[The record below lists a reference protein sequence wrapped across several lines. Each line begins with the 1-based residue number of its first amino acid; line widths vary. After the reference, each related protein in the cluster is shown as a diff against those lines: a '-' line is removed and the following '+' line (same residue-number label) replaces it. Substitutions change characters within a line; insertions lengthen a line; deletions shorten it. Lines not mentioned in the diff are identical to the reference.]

1 MYKIVVFVPGTH
13 KELVKDS
20 VFKEGAGTI
29 GDYDS
34 CCWETKGMGQFRPL
48 AGSNPYVG
56 TRGRVETVEEYR
68 VEMVCADESIEAVIK
83 AMKQAHP
90 YEEPAIDVFKLYNME

>member
-90 YEEPAIDVFKLYNME
+90 YEEPAYDIMKLVDF

>member
-90 YEEPAIDVFKLYNME
+90 YEEPAYDIMKLADF

>member
-1 MYKIVVFVPGTH
+1 MYKMVVFVPGTH
-13 KELVKDS
+13 KEIVKAS
-20 VFKEGAGTI
+20 VFNEGAGAI

-48 AGSNPYVG
+48 AGSNPYIG
-56 TRGRVETVEEYR
+56 AQGKVETVEEYR
-68 VEMVCADESIEAVIK
+68 VELVCADERIEAAIK

-90 YEEPAIDVFKLYNME
+90 YEEPAYDIWKLADL